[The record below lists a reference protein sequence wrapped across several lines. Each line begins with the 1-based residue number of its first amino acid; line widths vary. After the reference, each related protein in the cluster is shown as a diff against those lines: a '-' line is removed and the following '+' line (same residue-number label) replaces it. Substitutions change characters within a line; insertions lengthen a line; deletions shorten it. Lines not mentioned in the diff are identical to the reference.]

1 MRIAHIL
8 FTGGIVLSGCAGHP
22 NGSVVAPE
30 PPQTTIPVGPI
41 TVESAKFVGVTI
53 FPAVSEINVGNTVE
67 FQMRIQLSP
76 PNGIPPQIIPPRA
89 GETYTSWMIDNPSVA
104 AVITSTIGGDPRSG
118 MFSARAAGEVTLTGR
133 WNGYSATRML
143 RIVP

>member
-76 PNGIPPQIIPPRA
+76 LL
-89 GETYTSWMIDNPSVA
+89 A
-104 AVITSTIGGDPRSG
+104 AVVNTTVVADENLTVGSTVWLPAESL
-118 MFSARAAGEVTLTGR
+118 APGR
-133 WNGYSATRML
+133 
-143 RIVP
+143 